1 MAGLDPAIH
10 VPDTISARAA
20 EAWITG
26 SSPVMTI
33 LKWANRSMNFDLTEE
48 QRLLRDSVERLLAD
62 HYGFDKRRAYLAE
75 PEGWS
80 RGLWAQYAELG
91 LLGLPFPEDYGGFG
105 GGPIEVMLVMAAFGR
120 VLALEPYLATVVL
133 GGTALRL
140 AGNDEQKS
148 AILPQV
154 AEGGMILAFAH
165 GERQARYDLTDVLTT
180 AKPKGGGW
188 VLDGAKTV
196 VLQGDSAQRL
206 IVSARTS
213 GERDDPN
220 GITLF
225 LVDAAANGVARR
237 SYPMRDG
244 TQAAEISLSGVE
256 VGEEEVLGEVGAAF
270 PVIERVVEAGIAATA
285 AEAVGAMEAMQAMT
299 LEYLKTRTQFGRPIG
314 QNQVLQHCATEMLME
329 LERGRSMAMLAA
341 MMVEEPDAA
350 ERAHN
355 IAMSKVGVGQ
365 ASKFV
370 SQNAIQLHGGIGMT
384 EEYAVGHYFRRCM
397 VIEHTFGDTAHHLS
411 CLAEQVR

>member
-1 MAGLDPAIH
+1 MD
-10 VPDTISARAA
+10 
-20 EAWITG
+20 
-26 SSPVMTI
+26 
-33 LKWANRSMNFDLTEE
+33 FDLTDE

-62 HYGFDKRRAYLAE
+62 HYGFDKRRSYLAE

-91 LLGLPFPEDYGGFG
+91 LLGLPFPEDHGGFG
-105 GGPIEVMLVMAAFGR
+105 GGPIEVMLVMEAFGR

-133 GGTALRL
+133 GGTALRV
-140 AGNDEQKS
+140 AGREGQKS
-148 AILPQV
+148 AILPQI
-154 AEGGMILAFAH
+154 AEGNMILAFAH
-165 GERQARYDLTDVLTT
+165 GERQARYDLSDVLTT

-188 VLDGAKTV
+188 ALDGAKSV
-196 VLQGDSAQRL
+196 VPHGDSAQRL
-206 IVSARTS
+206 IVSARTAR
-213 GERDDPN
+213 ERDDPD

-237 SYPMRDG
+237 GYPMRDG
-244 TQAAEISLSGVE
+244 TRAAEISLSGVQ
-256 VGEEEVLGEVGAAF
+256 VGEEDVLGEVGAGF
-270 PVIERVVEAGIAATA
+270 PIIERVVEAGIAATC

-314 QNQVLQHCATEMLME
+314 QNQVLQHRATEMLME

-355 IAMSKVGVGQ
+355 IAMAKVGVGQ

-397 VIEHTFGDTAHHLS
+397 VIEHTFGDTAHHVS
-411 CLAEQVR
+411 RLAEQVR

>member
-1 MAGLDPAIH
+1 MD
-10 VPDTISARAA
+10 
-20 EAWITG
+20 
-26 SSPVMTI
+26 
-33 LKWANRSMNFDLTEE
+33 FDLSEE

-62 HYGFDKRRAYLAE
+62 HYGFDKRRSYLAE
-75 PEGWS
+75 PQGWS

-91 LLGLPFPEDYGGFG
+91 LLGLPFAEDYGGFG
-105 GGPIEVMLVMAAFGR
+105 GGPIEVMLVMEALGR

-140 AGNDEQKS
+140 AGNEEQKS
-148 AILPQV
+148 AILPQI
-154 AEGGMILAFAH
+154 ADGGMILAFAH

-180 AKPKGGGW
+180 AKPKGGAW
-188 VLDGAKTV
+188 VLDGAKSV
-196 VLQGDSAQRL
+196 VLHGDGAQRL
-206 IVSARTS
+206 MVSARTA
-213 GERDDPN
+213 GERDDPD

-225 LVDAAANGVARR
+225 IVDAAANGVARR
-237 SYPMRDG
+237 AYPMRDG
-244 TQAAEISLSGVE
+244 TRAAEISLSGVE
-256 VGEEEVLGEVGAAF
+256 VGEENVLGEIGAGF

-299 LEYLKTRTQFGRPIG
+299 LEYMKTRTQFGRPIG
-314 QNQVLQHCATEMLME
+314 QNQVLQHRATEMLME

-341 MMVEEPDAA
+341 MMVEEPDPA
-350 ERAHN
+350 ERARN
-355 IAMSKVGVGQ
+355 IAMAKVGVGQ

-411 CLAEQVR
+411 RLAEQVR

>member
-1 MAGLDPAIH
+1 MD
-10 VPDTISARAA
+10 
-20 EAWITG
+20 
-26 SSPVMTI
+26 
-33 LKWANRSMNFDLTEE
+33 FDLTEE

-62 HYGFDKRRAYLAE
+62 HYGFDKRRSYLAQ

-105 GGPIEVMLVMAAFGR
+105 GGPIEVMLVMEAFGR

-133 GGTALRL
+133 GGTAMRL
-140 AGNDEQKS
+140 AGSEEQKAS
-148 AILPQV
+148 MLPQI
-154 AEGGMILAFAH
+154 AEGELILAFAH
-165 GERQARYDLTDVLTT
+165 GERQSRYDLTDVLTT
-180 AKPKGGGW
+180 AKPKGSGW
-188 VLDGAKTV
+188 VLDGAKSV
-196 VLQGDSAQRL
+196 VLHGDSAQRL
-206 IVSARTS
+206 ILSARNS
-213 GERDDPN
+213 GERDDPD

-225 LVDAAANGVARR
+225 LVNAASNGVARR
-237 SYPMRDG
+237 AYPMRDG
-244 TQAAEISLSGVE
+244 TCAAEISLSGVE
-256 VGEEEVLGEVGAAF
+256 VGEQDVLGEVGAGF

-285 AEAVGAMEAMQAMT
+285 AEAVGAMETMQAMT
-299 LEYLKTRTQFGRPIG
+299 LEYLRTRQQFGRPIG
-314 QNQVLQHCATEMLME
+314 QNQVLQHRATEMLME

-341 MMVEEPDAA
+341 MMVEEPDPA

-355 IAMSKVGVGQ
+355 IAMAKVGVGQ

-411 CLAEQVR
+411 RLAEQVR